1 MSGCVIR
8 QQIAQARICMA
19 PAGATGPKSPQ
30 GKATAARNAY
40 KGGWR
45 ALLRELRQALRE
57 QDKSL
62 NTRGG

>member
-1 MSGCVIR
+1 MPPEHRARQSVAIR
-8 QQIAQARICMA
+8 RWR
-19 PAGATGPKSPQ
+19 PWEKSTGPTSPQ
-30 GKATAARNAY
+30 GKATVARNAY

-57 QDKSL
+57 EDKSL